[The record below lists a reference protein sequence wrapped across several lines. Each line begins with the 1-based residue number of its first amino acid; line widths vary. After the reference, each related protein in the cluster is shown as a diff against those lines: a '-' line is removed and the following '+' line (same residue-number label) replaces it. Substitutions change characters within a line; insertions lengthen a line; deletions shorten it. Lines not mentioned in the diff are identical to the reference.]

1 MVPLTSPS
9 RARNA
14 SSLWASTSTMALPMP
29 TTSMLACVIWLAKT
43 PQGNPAATIAASSVP
58 TRSETAISGSR
69 TPEGIREGVRFECE
83 EQQRSA
89 GDAVN
94 LPGRESA
101 HLGVLGKIGVDQQ
114 LPMPAADRFRQG
126 EPDEIVVAVQHHQEG
141 GVFAAPADAGRLGA
155 AVHQHAKTFHAHVA
169 PFLGFTLRAR
179 GVEPG

>member
-9 RARNA
+9 RARNS

-69 TPEGIREGVRFECE
+69 TPEGIREGGF
-83 EQQRSA
+83 
-89 GDAVN
+89 
-94 LPGRESA
+94 
-101 HLGVLGKIGVDQQ
+101 
-114 LPMPAADRFRQG
+114 
-126 EPDEIVVAVQHHQEG
+126 
-141 GVFAAPADAGRLGA
+141 FAAPADAGRLGA

-169 PFLGFTLRAR
+169 PFLRFHLGAR
-179 GVEPG
+179 GVDPGHVLDAQLLVIDAGQKPGAPQDRVFVTQCPQL